1 MSEMAEKSPSNSII
15 LSLAALFGSIPYF
28 AAKLLFIP
36 DAKHENPLFDVIT
49 GVLAITFTVVFTQLI
64 IKKRDGIATFKTLFL
79 PGWAA
84 SFLFCVISIVVI
96 QIYFHYQHNIA
107 PPKAYIL
114 IMLMKF
120 NALGM
125 IISSILAFVLKT
137 K

>member
-1 MSEMAEKSPSNSII
+1 MSGTAEKSPSNSII
-15 LSLAALFGSIPYF
+15 ILLAALFGSIPYF
-28 AAKLLFIP
+28 AAKFLFIP

-49 GVLAITFTVVFTQLI
+49 GVLAITFTIIFTQII
-64 IKKRDGIATFKTLFL
+64 IKKRDGVATFKTLFI

-84 SFLFCVISIVVI
+84 SFIFCIMSIVVI
-96 QIYFHYQHNIA
+96 QTYFHYHHEII

-120 NALGM
+120 NAIGM
-125 IISSILAFVLKT
+125 IISSILAFVIKS